1 MRSSCRIPNHSTR
14 ATTRAKH
21 FAMAW
26 RKQLMGQRQLL
37 AKPTYRSW
45 WGCHGCHQWWC
56 LVMLWL
62 LWCPPIVLNTSKYHW
77 NFADFKCARL
87 QPASCIGTQG
97 NMAIPARKARM
108 AHPNGLWSTHGPP
121 WSTVVPHFKE
131 VASNSTGWGG
141 PSSNEYCLGAG
152 SKLLDQR
159 TGQGEPWW
167 GKTKQ
172 KWLLVHQ

>member
-26 RKQLMGQRQLL
+26 RKQLMGERQLL

-45 WGCHGCHQWWC
+45 WCHGCHQWWC

-62 LWCPPIVLNTSKYHW
+62 LWCPPIVLNTSKYDW

-87 QPASCIGTQG
+87 QQAASAPKATWLS
-97 NMAIPARKARM
+97 NRKARM
-108 AHPNGLWSTHGPP
+108 APP
-121 WSTVVPHFKE
+121 RPTVVPHFRE

-141 PSSNEYCLGAG
+141 PSSNEYCLGG
-152 SKLLDQR
+152 SKFLDQ

-167 GKTKQ
+167 GKTNQ
-172 KWLLVHQ
+172 KWQGASVRIGKNRTVSVGG